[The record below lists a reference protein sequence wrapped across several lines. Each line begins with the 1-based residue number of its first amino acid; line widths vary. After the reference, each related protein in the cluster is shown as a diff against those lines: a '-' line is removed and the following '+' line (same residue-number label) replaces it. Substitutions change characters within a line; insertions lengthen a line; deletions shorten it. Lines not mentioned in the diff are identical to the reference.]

1 MTERGSDI
9 DAAMMRR
16 AIQLAYGGRGYV
28 EPNPMVGCIVVQN
41 DRVLAEGF
49 HRRFGEAHAEVDA
62 LRSLGVTQ
70 TLGSTIYVTL
80 EPCVHHGKTP
90 PCIDR
95 VLAAKPARVVIGA
108 IDPHPE
114 VSGRGLAR
122 LRQAGIDVEQGIEGS
137 ACQRLIAPFTKLQ
150 TTGRPWVTAKWA
162 MTLDGRM
169 ATRTGDSQW
178 ITSDAAR
185 NFAHQT
191 RGRMDAIVVG
201 IGTAL
206 RDKPRLTA
214 RPAGPRLA
222 VRVVAD
228 SSARL
233 PLNHPLVETAR
244 ELSTLIACGPEAP
257 TEKIAALTAA
267 GCLIFQAT
275 SSEPD
280 QRLNEL
286 LDEFGRR
293 QWTNILID
301 GGPHLLGAFLDQ
313 RLVDEVEV
321 YVGTKLVGGPP
332 GLVPNMGHGLVLMS
346 QAVTLDN
353 IRTQQLGPDLLVQAD
368 LPKSPS

>member
-1 MTERGSDI
+1 
-9 DAAMMRR
+9 
-16 AIQLAYGGRGYV
+16 
-28 EPNPMVGCIVVQN
+28 
-41 DRVLAEGF
+41 
-49 HRRFGEAHAEVDA
+49 
-62 LRSLGVTQ
+62 
-70 TLGSTIYVTL
+70 
-80 EPCVHHGKTP
+80 
-90 PCIDR
+90 
-95 VLAAKPARVVIGA
+95 
-108 IDPHPE
+108 
-114 VSGRGLAR
+114 
-122 LRQAGIDVEQGIEGS
+122 
-137 ACQRLIAPFTKLQ
+137 LIAPFTKLQ

-185 NFAHQT
+185 KFAHQT
-191 RGRMDAIVVG
+191 RGMMDAIVVG

-206 RDKPRLTA
+206 RDNPQLTA
-214 RPAGPRLA
+214 RPAGPRRA

-228 SSARL
+228 SLARL

-244 ELSTLIACGPEAP
+244 QLPTLIACGPEAP
-257 TEKIAALTAA
+257 AGKLDALKAA

-275 SSEPD
+275 STEPR
-280 QRLNEL
+280 QRLHQL

-293 QWTNILID
+293 QWTNVLID

-313 RLVDEVEV
+313 SLIDEVEV

-332 GLVPNMGHGLVLMS
+332 GLVPNMGQGFSLMS

-368 LPKSPS
+368 LPKDLR